1 MATAFSFNKVRSV
14 LNPIKNQKG
23 TSHKFQIRIVA
34 VYCLLILLSFSGAVL
49 AIRRFLLLR
58 LETRIEQALEQEIQE
73 LRVLVAGK
81 DPETA
86 QPFGENITAIYDVFL
101 KRNIPIND
109 EYTIALLPDSFYNSV
124 PQELPSAI
132 DRNSAMVEYWQNIT
146 VSQRGE
152 INSFQGKIAY
162 LAEPVQIN
170 GVIKG
175 VFVVA
180 IATNNEK
187 QEVNE
192 AILIIIRVTIVAVII
207 TSILAWI
214 FAGQI
219 LTPLR
224 TLTKTARS
232 ISENNLDRRIDVRGN
247 DEVAQLGITFNEML
261 NRLQS
266 AFVTQQQFLND
277 VSHELKTPITIAQGH
292 LELMG
297 DTSEEINETKE
308 IIFDELKRMNRLI
321 TDLKILAKLE
331 QPNFLQLEQ
340 INLKTLTQEIYTKVK
355 AIAKRQWQLEAT
367 GTGQILADRQRI
379 VQAITN
385 LAENA
390 SKHTKPEDTIAIGSA
405 MGQNHFC
412 LWVRDTGTGIA
423 EADLQRIFKRFETG
437 TNNRGAKST
446 GLGLS
451 IVSAIA
457 LAHGGKIELSSRLHR
472 GSKFTIV
479 LPLK

>member
-1 MATAFSFNKVRSV
+1 
-14 LNPIKNQKG
+14 
-23 TSHKFQIRIVA
+23 
-34 VYCLLILLSFSGAVL
+34 
-49 AIRRFLLLR
+49 
-58 LETRIEQALEQEIQE
+58 
-73 LRVLVAGK
+73 
-81 DPETA
+81 
-86 QPFGENITAIYDVFL
+86 
-101 KRNIPIND
+101 
-109 EYTIALLPDSFYNSV
+109 
-124 PQELPSAI
+124 
-132 DRNSAMVEYWQNIT
+132 
-146 VSQRGE
+146 
-152 INSFQGKIAY
+152 
-162 LAEPVQIN
+162 
-170 GVIKG
+170 
-175 VFVVA
+175 
-180 IATNNEK
+180 
-187 QEVNE
+187 
-192 AILIIIRVTIVAVII
+192 
-207 TSILAWI
+207 
-214 FAGQI
+214 
-219 LTPLR
+219 
-224 TLTKTARS
+224 
-232 ISENNLDRRIDVRGN
+232 
-247 DEVAQLGITFNEML
+247 
-261 NRLQS
+261 
-266 AFVTQQQFLND
+266 
-277 VSHELKTPITIAQGH
+277 
-292 LELMG
+292 MG